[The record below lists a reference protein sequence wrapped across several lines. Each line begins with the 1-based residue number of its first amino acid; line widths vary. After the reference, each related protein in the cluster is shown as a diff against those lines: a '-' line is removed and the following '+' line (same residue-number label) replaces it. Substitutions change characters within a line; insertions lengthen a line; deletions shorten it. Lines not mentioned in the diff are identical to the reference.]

1 MKKKWNWKKVSA
13 VCAGAMLALS
23 FAFGLVFSNLS
34 LNEENFDSAS
44 NINET
49 VEGGGTDSKDNL
61 IPNYVASNNTLIADS
76 ASGLNLYSTGD
87 TFWYTDYT
95 AGVKLG
101 NGDTSVSTER

>member
-44 NINET
+44 NINEN
-49 VEGGGTDSKDNL
+49 VEGGG
-61 IPNYVASNNTLIADS
+61 Y
-76 ASGLNLYSTGD
+76 
-87 TFWYTDYT
+87 
-95 AGVKLG
+95 
-101 NGDTSVSTER
+101 